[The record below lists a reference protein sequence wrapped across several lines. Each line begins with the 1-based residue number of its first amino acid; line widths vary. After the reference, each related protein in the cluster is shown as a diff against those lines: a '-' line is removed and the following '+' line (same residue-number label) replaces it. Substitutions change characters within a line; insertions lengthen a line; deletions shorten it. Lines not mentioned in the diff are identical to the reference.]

1 MAADRLCERGFHSHM
16 SALEELS
23 RMILLCRD
31 YACDEL
37 SDLEILNRFQSV
49 RVLCTSDEHNL
60 LSHAGQTALT
70 TLVAL
75 LSRMGMQVQLKIPEV
90 PLLQLQPPLRGN
102 FLKEALLASSES
114 LITGAIVQSSPHS
127 TPDLVFVLGDTRIK
141 APGCPYWRL
150 SGSDWR
156 GSLSFEEHS
165 SVPKW
170 NGDWPVGAMVSAALA
185 ANEAFKYA
193 MRQLPLRSKNQS
205 VYFEASQS
213 CQFDFGSVP
222 VRGDFLDLGA
232 VDVISAGAIS
242 QAALYV
248 LVRIPSL
255 TMRGRVFDDDL
266 TGSSNQNRNMLTLS
280 RDVGAFKVEVVAE
293 RCAHRL
299 KLQPVPIRYS
309 ATDAGTNLAPR
320 VLVGVDDIP
329 SRWEVQRQAPGL
341 VLVSG
346 TSHFNV
352 SSSAHSLGEP
362 CCGCL
367 HPIDDP
373 GTGAIPTVSFVSF
386 WAGLVMAVRLL
397 REALMC
403 PYPAKQQHL
412 WLTPLRMDQPRAA
425 IWLPVAPRTDCPV
438 GCESSR
444 RKLRDS
450 KYGQHTS
457 HVL

>member
-1 MAADRLCERGFHSHM
+1 MAADRFCERGFHSRM

-37 SDLEILNRFQSV
+37 SDLEILNRFRSV
-49 RVLCTSDEHNL
+49 RVLCTSDENNL

-75 LSRMGMQVQLKIPEV
+75 LSRMGMQVQLEIPET
-90 PLLQLQPPLRGN
+90 PLLQLQPPLWGD
-102 FLKEALLASSES
+102 FLQEALLASSES
-114 LITGAIVQSSPHS
+114 LITGATVHRDPHS
-127 TPDLVFVLGDTRIK
+127 APDLVFVLGDTRIK
-141 APGCPYWRL
+141 APRCPYWRL
-150 SGSDWR
+150 SWSDWR
-156 GSLSFEEHS
+156 GSLSVEEHS
-165 SVPKW
+165 SVPTW
-170 NGDWPVGAMVSAALA
+170 NGDWPIGSMVSAALA

-193 MRQLPLRSKNQS
+193 MRQLPLRSGDQS
-205 VYFEASQS
+205 VYFEVSQFS
-213 CQFDFGSVP
+213 QFDFGSVP
-222 VRGDFLDLGA
+222 IRGDFGDLGD
-232 VDVISAGAIS
+232 VDVVSAGAIS

-248 LVRIPSL
+248 LIRIPSL

-266 TGSSNQNRNMLTLS
+266 TGRSNQNRNMLTLS
-280 RDVGAFKVEVVAE
+280 RDVGTLKVEVIAE

-299 KLQPVPIRYS
+299 RLEPLPIRYS
-309 ATDAGTNLAPR
+309 PTERIKLASR

-329 SRWEVQRQAPGL
+329 SRWKVQRCSTGL
-341 VLVSG
+341 LLVSG
-346 TSHFNV
+346 TSHFNI
-352 SSSAHSLGEP
+352 SSSAHTSGEP

-397 REALMC
+397 REALTC
-403 PYPAKQQHL
+403 PYPSNQQHL

-425 IWLPVAPRTDCPV
+425 IWLPVAPRADCPV

-450 KYGQHTS
+450 KYGQHRS